1 MFASARFKRILST
14 LSVPVILTVTGSP
27 AVLASE
33 AKPIEFDY
41 LALGDS
47 LAAGVTPYNQID
59 DGYTD
64 FLAEKIEE
72 LGFLGF
78 YTNRFAVPGY
88 TTGDVLDDIQDDV
101 EKGGDHIRDMIDEA
115 EVITLDAGANDLL
128 KHLTI
133 NQSGVSLDPE
143 KVPLIL
149 EQVQENT
156 REILKEIKIQ
166 NFRAKVYVMGYY
178 NAFPYI
184 PEKQQKQLLPVL
196 DQLNKVIEKEAK
208 RADAAFIPTA
218 KAIGKDVPTYLPN
231 PQNIHLSEE
240 GYEVVADAFWKEMK
254 KQFLFR
260 LTTKDRSVTLQTGE
274 VHGLTLTAIFPSKKE
289 FAVEKLA
296 QWSSSNEEIASVKD
310 GVVTAHKNGTVT
322 ITAKYEGEQIKMIVK
337 VIDPR

>member
-1 MFASARFKRILST
+1 MSVSARFKRILST
-14 LSVPVILTVTGSP
+14 LSVPVMLTVTGSH
-27 AVLASE
+27 AVLAAE
-33 AKPIEFDY
+33 VKPIEFDY

-78 YTNRFAVPGY
+78 YTKRFAVPGY
-88 TTGDVLDDIQDDV
+88 TTEDVLDDIQDDV

-143 KVPLIL
+143 KVPLLL
-149 EQVQENT
+149 EQVQDNT

-184 PEKQQKQLLPVL
+184 PEEQQKQLLPVL

-218 KAIGKDVPTYLPN
+218 KAIGKDFPTYLPN

-260 LTTKDRSVTLQTGE
+260 LTTEDRSVALQTGE
-274 VHGLTLTAIFPSKKE
+274 EHSLTLTAIFPSKQE

-310 GVVTAHKNGTVT
+310 GVVTAHKNGTAT
-322 ITAKYEGEQIKMIVK
+322 ITAKYEGKQIKIIVK